1 MIHGNTLLSV
11 RGGQHQFEETL
22 HSDIAAVQEELTQ
35 TVRTLNSTD
44 SAPRRGSSGR
54 QTLPEHLP
62 RVEHRHE
69 PESCMCGG
77 CGQAPVK
84 VGEDISE
91 QLDIEPI
98 RFFVHRHIR
107 PQYACRA
114 CETMTAAPIAA
125 AVIDGGLATPGLL
138 SWVVTSKYLDHLP
151 LYRLEEIAARQGVK
165 LARSSL
171 ADWVGRVGVA
181 LQPLADRLAELLR
194 QRLVLHA
201 DETPVAQLAPGTG
214 KTKRAYLWAYRSG
227 EFDEGPPIVVFDYQT
242 SREGSHVRD
251 FLPDW
256 KGHLVVDDYSGYKAS
271 FKKGVTEVG
280 CNAHARRKFFDLHA
294 ANQSSIAAQALFY
307 IAELYEIEKRAKS
320 LNVAQ
325 REALRLKETVPKLN
339 AYHSWLVLTRTTVA
353 DGSSTA
359 RAIDY
364 SLKRWESLSL
374 FASTGLLPIDNNP
387 VENAIRPIALGKK
400 NWLFT
405 GSERAGCRAASIQS
419 LLATA
424 KLNGIEPVAWL
435 TQTLEK
441 LPSCPHR
448 LIDQLLPLRH
458 SSPDSSEILVSM
470 D

>member
-1 MIHGNTLLSV
+1 M
-11 RGGQHQFEETL
+11 R
-22 HSDIAAVQEELTQ
+22 
-35 TVRTLNSTD
+35 
-44 SAPRRGSSGR
+44 SGACEGR
-54 QTLPEHLP
+54 
-62 RVEHRHE
+62 
-69 PESCMCGG
+69 
-77 CGQAPVK
+77 
-84 VGEDISE
+84 EDISE

-214 KTKRAYLWAYRSG
+214 KTKCAYLWAYRSG

-294 ANQSSIAAQALFY
+294 ANQSSIAGQALFY

-325 REALRLKETVPKLN
+325 REELRLKETVPKLK
-339 AYHSWLVLTRTTVA
+339 AYHNWLILTRTTVA

-374 FASTGLLPIDNNP
+374 FASTGLLPIGR
-387 VENAIRPIALGKK
+387 VEMWRGGSRQCISVSAPFVWRCLTNIAIAPFPHPARRTGRADFPHPALFQPIKPSHSHGRRCAAEGISVPA
-400 NWLFT
+400 FRIGT
-405 GSERAGCRAASIQS
+405 GRNTGDIPFLSCRAYASTRS
-419 LLATA
+419 A
-424 KLNGIEPVAWL
+424 NGA
-435 TQTLEK
+435 QRK
-441 LPSCPHR
+441 HR
-448 LIDQLLPLRH
+448 SVGRPAP
-458 SSPDSSEILVSM
+458 PDLG
-470 D
+470 